1 MAPRKNPGT
10 CWEGLLSMFLWADR
24 RNVGIAGESAHREDS
39 DPDHRSWGLAG
50 ALGQQMVSIVRVAR
64 VLMT

>member
-1 MAPRKNPGT
+1 MVLRKSPGT
-10 CWEGLLSMFLWADR
+10 HWEGLLSMFSWADQ
-24 RNVGIAGESAHREDS
+24 RNAGIAGESAHREDS
-39 DPDHRSWGLAG
+39 SPNCQSWGLAG